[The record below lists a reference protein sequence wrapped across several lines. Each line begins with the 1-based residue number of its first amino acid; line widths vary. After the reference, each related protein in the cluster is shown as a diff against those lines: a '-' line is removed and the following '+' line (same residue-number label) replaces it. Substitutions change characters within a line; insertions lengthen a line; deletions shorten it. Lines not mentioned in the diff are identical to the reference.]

1 MTTMLQ
7 LVQQATGE
15 LGLAVPTQVAGSTA
29 QDTIQQLALLNAVGY
44 DLLREPAFNWQAL
57 TTEYRF
63 TSLWTQQ
70 TGTVTNGS
78 AVITNIP
85 STAGIVAGTY
95 MVTGTGINQD
105 TYVQSVDSSTQV
117 TLTQAAT
124 ASGTGIQLTFAKT
137 KYAFPADYQR
147 IVDRTQW
154 DKSKH
159 WEMLG
164 PESPQQWQWLKS
176 GYIATGPRIR
186 WRILGNTF
194 QIWPGVSTSE
204 YLGFEYVSKYWVTD
218 AGGTAKGSFTADAD
232 TCVFD
237 DRLMVAGLKLKYFG
251 VKGFETQLL
260 QDEYDAILSSVKGED
275 QGAPMLS
282 MAPRLS
288 NVLLGPE
295 NIPDSNYGMT
305 Q

>member
-218 AGGTAKGSFTADAD
+218 AGGTAKSSFTADAD